1 MELYFPPILGPTRPV
16 SATLSSICKLVWVD
30 LCLPFI
36 HDSFSMMTKM
46 IDNAK
51 PLFWLRF
58 GWIAKRRE
66 QFLTHFPPTT
76 SCNLPRLL
84 HLATKRENLLTKDV
98 PTPLLGLEIS
108 FEHPYDG
115 ESALTNPYFSFVIK
129 TTLLRILLKSIT
141 KTPQDRLRLVIEREV
156 GWILRDLIG
165 RVDSC
170 TATSQQVYK
179 EWHFTGKDMSM
190 SQSVNINWN
199 SPPIRSVIL
208 VYWSGL

>member
-84 HLATKRENLLTKDV
+84 HLATKCENLLTKDV
-98 PTPLLGLEIS
+98 PTLLFGLEIS
-108 FEHPYDG
+108 FEHPYDC
-115 ESALTNPYFSFVIK
+115 ELALTNLYFLSVIK
-129 TTLLRILLKSIT
+129 TTPLWILLKLMT
-141 KTPQDRLRLVIEREV
+141 KTPQDRLRLVFEREV
-156 GWILRDLIG
+156 GWILRDLVG
-165 RVDSC
+165 TVYSC

-190 SQSVNINWN
+190 F
-199 SPPIRSVIL
+199 
-208 VYWSGL
+208 

>member
-84 HLATKRENLLTKDV
+84 HLCSHTLVWLRNQLW
-98 PTPLLGLEIS
+98 TPLWWWV
-108 FEHPYDG
+108 
-115 ESALTNPYFSFVIK
+115 SAYEPLLFICHQDHSLTN
-129 TTLLRILLKSIT
+129 
-141 KTPQDRLRLVIEREV
+141 TPQIDYKGPAGQAKVDNWERSWVDIEGL
-156 GWILRDLIG
+156 GWKSR
-165 RVDSC
+165 
-170 TATSQQVYK
+170 
-179 EWHFTGKDMSM
+179 
-190 SQSVNINWN
+190 
-199 SPPIRSVIL
+199 
-208 VYWSGL
+208 

>member
-16 SATLSSICKLVWVD
+16 SATLSSIYKLVWVD

-36 HDSFSMMTKM
+36 HDWFSMMTKM

-58 GWIAKRRE
+58 GWIAKHWE

-84 HLATKRENLLTKDV
+84 HLATKHENLLTKDV

-156 GWILRDLIG
+156 GWLLRDLIG

-190 SQSVNINWN
+190 
-199 SPPIRSVIL
+199 L
-208 VYWSGL
+208 